1 MYIQKLADAAASL
14 ITVTSTA
21 TSLYDLIDTAGGS
34 DSELGTKNMNAVDIS
49 VEDGDVRMLMDGNTP
64 TTTEGM
70 LLSSGNTY
78 YYRGVPLPKMK
89 LVRVS
94 GDVACSVQVG
104 KSELGENT
112 SSSAHEVTLEA
123 ATVEIGDVGV
133 NEIGG
138 QDVPIDDAAMIA
150 SPTYFP
156 SGGEYRAADT
166 TYADGDATITQTDVN
181 GYTKVRSKAY
191 DSSTQSNKSAEVN
204 PLSSHY
210 VSETLVDETNITTNT
225 TTYAYFDMNGYKYF
239 ALQGETSGAAPT
251 DVLTVT
257 VEATAQDDGTAA
269 ASCDYQDVTNSQFGV
284 ASWVDTDFV
293 GIGDEVQPFK
303 YVRVKYVTSNGGGS
317 DADLLVYLKKL
328 W

>member
-34 DSELGTKNMNAVDIS
+34 NSELGTKNLNAVDIS

-78 YYRGVPLPKMK
+78 YLRGVPLSKML

-112 SSSAHEVTLEA
+112 SSSAHAVTLEVG
-123 ATVEIGDVGV
+123 TVEIGDVGITELG
-133 NEIGG
+133 N
-138 QDVPIDDAAMIA
+138 QDLPIDDAAMIA
-150 SPTYFP
+150 SPVFSP

-166 TYADGDATITQTDVN
+166 TYADGDATIAQTDVN
-181 GYTKVRSKAY
+181 GVLKTRDKAY
-191 DSSTQSNKSAEVN
+191 DSSTQANKSGEVN
-204 PLSSHY
+204 PLNRQY
-210 VSETLVDETNITTNT
+210 VPATLADVTNETDATNYYYI
-225 TTYAYFDMNGYKYF
+225 DMAGYRNF
-239 ALQGETSGAAPT
+239 SIQGETGGTAPT
-251 DVLTVT
+251 STLTVT
-257 VEATAQDDGTAA
+257 VEATDQDDGTAQ
-269 ASCDYQDVTNSQFGV
+269 ASCAYQDVTNALFGV
-284 ASWVDTDFV
+284 ASWVDTDFF
-293 GIGDEVQPFK
+293 GITDTPVAFK
-303 YVRVKYVTSNGGGS
+303 YVRVKTVTAGGGNDQDYTLYS
-317 DADLLVYLKKL
+317 KKMY
-328 W
+328 